1 MLNLLSKAV
10 ATTVLLPNCGLC
22 EMRGEV
28 VKRVSVPL
36 WKDEVRE
43 ANKLVSPNDEALEA
57 ER

>member
-1 MLNLLSKAV
+1 
-10 ATTVLLPNCGLC
+10 
-22 EMRGEV
+22 MRGEV